1 MIDHLQL
8 LDELEQQTA
17 ALEAAVSHQHWE
29 ESQRLMTSRLAI
41 LQQLSA
47 EPASDPQ
54 VRQRIV
60 AVATKLAEQ
69 EQLLVQVLHQQQQAI
84 EHSLLNLR
92 TAQRARQ
99 LYQQH
104 R

>member
-1 MIDHLQL
+1 MGQIVFNKAQL

-29 ESQRLMTSRLAI
+29 ASQRLMTSRLAI

-47 EPASDPQ
+47 EPAVDPQ

-60 AVATKLAEQ
+60 AVATKLAAQ
-69 EQLLVQVLHQQQQAI
+69 EQQEI
-84 EHSLLNLR
+84 GER
-92 TAQRARQ
+92 ERDK
-99 LYQQH
+99 
-104 R
+104 